1 MCFFWF
7 ACVYMLGRGNPVAYP
22 WGRSTDGAGALSRNA
37 DTHMLP
43 TALQSLRKNTGWGL
57 PEARGLW

>member
-1 MCFFWF
+1 M
-7 ACVYMLGRGNPVAYP
+7 YMLGRGNPVAYP